1 MVQLHNSLAVGKPPQ
16 AGMDVVLTPAPPP
29 PDADAAAD
37 PDPPL
42 EPVPPPPDPPG
53 YP

>member
-29 PDADAAAD
+29 DADAAAD

-42 EPVPPPPDPPG
+42 DPVPPPPDPPG
-53 YP
+53 DP